1 MEGAAIIR
9 HGADDAH
16 QITTEGIRILRRD
29 VHLQLFVDVLDIR
42 RTENDPLVLADSL
55 DRIRLRYFILILQIT
70 HEGLDQ
76 VMYGDDTGHAAV
88 FIDDDG
94 VVLPCAL
101 HRREKIRHLHVLRH
115 EERLVDRVFH
125 DVSTGLIR
133 QAEIV
138 LRIEY
143 TDDIVV
149 ILATDR
155 IDRIA
160 VAVDR
165 LPPLTVRVLEVQHR
179 HIRTVCA
186 DILHGQVVKLEDVL
200 DHLVFRR
207 FDRTLLGTLIEHQL
221 DILLGHLILDILR
234 PDAHHAQYTIGR
246 GGKEPY
252 ERGENRRC
260 KIQDTGDA
268 ECDLLGIGLCQPLR
282 NQLAEHD
289 ADIGKNHGDQ
299 DDRDVLDD
307 IPCDRKSGQ
316 QNHIGEWLREA
327 VSRKRRRQE
336 SGQRDRHLNRREKLR
351 RLDGQ
356 PEQLVC
362 PFIAIL
368 TQLAKLRI
376 ADLQHGN
383 LCAGKKSINQNQ
395 HNQQ

>member
-9 HGADDAH
+9 HGTDDAH
-16 QITTEGIRILRRD
+16 QVTAEGIRILRRD
-29 VHLQLFVDVLDIR
+29 VHLQLLVDIFDVR
-42 RTENDPLVLADSL
+42 GTEYDPLILADGL
-55 DRIRLRYFILILQIT
+55 DRIRLRHFICILQIT

-76 VMYGDDTGHAAV
+76 VMYGDDTGHTAV

-133 QAEIV
+133 QTEVI

-143 TDDIVV
+143 TDDIVI

-186 DILHGQVVKLEDVL
+186 DILHGQVVKLENVL

-207 FDRTLLGTLIEHQL
+207 FDRPLLGTLIEHQF
-221 DILLGHLILDILR
+221 DILLGYLILDILR

-246 GGKEPY
+246 SGKKPY
-252 ERGENRRC
+252 ERGEHRRC
-260 KIQDTGDA
+260 KIQDAGDA
-268 ECDLLGIGLCQPLR
+268 ECDLLGIGLGQSLR
-282 NQLAEHD
+282 NQLTEDD
-289 ADIGKNHGDQ
+289 ADIGKDHGDQ

-307 IPCDRKSGQ
+307 VPCDRKSGQ
-316 QNHIGEWLREA
+316 QHHIGERLCEA
-327 VSRKRRRQE
+327 VGCKRRRQE

-376 ADLQHGN
+376 TDLQHGN
-383 LCAGKKSINQNQ
+383 LCAGKKSIYQNQ
-395 HNQQ
+395 YNQQ

>member
-9 HGADDAH
+9 HGTDDAH
-16 QITTEGIRILRRD
+16 QITAEGIRILRRD
-29 VHLQLFVDVLDIR
+29 VHLQLFVDILDVR
-42 RTENDPLVLADSL
+42 RAEYDPLVLADRF
-55 DRIRLRYFILILQIT
+55 DRIRLRHFILILQIA

-76 VMYGDDTGHAAV
+76 IMHGDDTGHAAV
-88 FIDDDG
+88 LIDDDG

-115 EERLVDRVFH
+115 EERLVDRIFH
-125 DVSTGLIR
+125 DISTRLIR

-143 TDDIVV
+143 TDDIVI
-149 ILATDR
+149 ILTTDR

-160 VAVDR
+160 MAVDR
-165 LPPLTVRVLEVQHR
+165 LPPLTVRVLEIQHR
-179 HIRTVCA
+179 HIRTVRA

-200 DHLVFRR
+200 DHLVLDG
-207 FDRTLLGTLIEHQL
+207 FDRALLGTLIQHQL
-221 DILLGHLILDILR
+221 DILLGHLLLDILWS
-234 PDAHHAQYTIGR
+234 DAQHAQYTIGR
-246 GGKEPY
+246 SGKKPY

-260 KIQDTGDA
+260 QLQDAGDA

-289 ADIGKNHGDQ
+289 ADIGKDHGDQ

-307 IPCDRKSGQ
+307 LPCNRKSGQ
-316 QNHIGEWLREA
+316 QNHIGEWLRKA
-327 VSRKRRRQE
+327 VRRKRRRQE

-368 TQLAKLRI
+368 AQLAKLRI
-376 ADLQHGN
+376 TDLQHGN